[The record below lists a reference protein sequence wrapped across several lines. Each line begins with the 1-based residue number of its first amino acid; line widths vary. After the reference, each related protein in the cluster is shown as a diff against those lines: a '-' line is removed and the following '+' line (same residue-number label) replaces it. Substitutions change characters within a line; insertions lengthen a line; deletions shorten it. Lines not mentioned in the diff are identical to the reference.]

1 MRSAAYDGGTM
12 TASGTSMS
20 SPYVAGCTAVLREYL
35 EKQDIRLSGAEFAA
49 YLEENRDND
58 EIFEYPR
65 AERLVTGDGQLFY
78 DS

>member
-1 MRSAAYDGGTM
+1 MHNIGMAKWYA
-12 TASGTSMS
+12 
-20 SPYVAGCTAVLREYL
+20 
-35 EKQDIRLSGAEFAA
+35 AEFAA

-65 AERLVTGDGQLFY
+65 TERLVTGDGQLFY